1 MNTERREIDWV
12 NFGVFSSKEI
22 VANSVAQITNTKI
35 SGIGSVYDERMGV
48 GSDNSDGN
56 CITCDLSTKECPGH
70 FGHIELAEPII
81 HPRFFKIV
89 LAYLKCFC
97 IKCYKMLMTAEQVQ
111 LLGFNKYKRNARFDK
126 IIERVKKVGKCLEC
140 GTNQPTK
147 YDVSTQEKTIS
158 TTYKNKSDS
167 ISIPLSTHE
176 ILRMF
181 DSIDDKDIETLGF
194 NPKFIHPRNLII
206 QNLVVLPPCARP
218 VVVTE
223 SNISDDD
230 LTIQYLEIVKANIK
244 LQSPEE
250 NSDEIKKQKNIQSL
264 KFRIDTLFDN
274 SQGKA
279 KHSTGGKQL
288 KGIKERLT
296 GKEGQIRHNLMGKR
310 CEQTSRTVIGPGP
323 TLRLG
328 EVGVPLE
335 VVANLTVP
343 ETVNRLNKQEL
354 MDIIMAGKANFVI
367 KKTGKRNRINL
378 KYALYQKGTE
388 LLYNDEIVRR
398 AKVDDEV
405 KELRVKYVG
414 QKDFTLKPNDRLFRN
429 GVEMQKIVF
438 PQKKEFKLEDG
449 DVVERQLRKGDWV
462 LLNRQPTLHKGSMV
476 AHQVV
481 PMPCKTFQFNLSI
494 TKSFNADFDG
504 DEMNIHVGQGH
515 EARAEL
521 INLCGAKQNI
531 ISPQSSKP
539 NIVIVQDSLLACYL
553 MTQPDCKKL
562 SKEEFFNIAD
572 VAIQPNGDKIS
583 PQTILDKI
591 QHIRKVLKVKGKKI
605 NAFNGRGIFS
615 LALPNDFN
623 YEFKNDANDE
633 EPVVKIY
640 RGVMYEGVIK
650 NTNFA
655 AHNSIIQL
663 LYKEYGK
670 DMTATFIDNV
680 QFLTNKWL
688 SMTGFSVGIKDCI
701 ATKTSEIE
709 DAIEKCFMEAKGIEE
724 TTSHPGIREIRVNAA
739 LSKARDIGMRIAK
752 NALSKNNAFL
762 ATVGG
767 GSKGDFFNIAQ
778 ITGVIGQ
785 QNLQGHRVP
794 KHLNKG
800 TRTLPHYPFK
810 GMTKEMEYESRGF
823 IRHSF
828 IHGLNPQEFYFH
840 AMSGREGITD
850 TAMGTSKSG
859 YMQRKIIKVM
869 EDLQVKYD
877 GTVRNPE
884 GNIYQFAYGD
894 DGLDPIECIF
904 RKGEADI
911 CDVSRMVDKLNM
923 ECEAF

>member
-12 NFGVFSSKEI
+12 NFGIFSSNEI
-22 VANSVAQITNTKI
+22 LAISVAQITNTKI

-48 GSDNSDGN
+48 GSDDSDSN
-56 CITCDLSTKECPGH
+56 CITCDISTKDCPGH

-81 HPRFFKIV
+81 HPRFFKVV
-89 LAYLKCFC
+89 LSYLKCFC
-97 IKCYKMLMTAEQVQ
+97 IKCYKMLMSAEQVQ
-111 LLGFNKYKRNARFDK
+111 LLGFNKYKRNIRFAK
-126 IIERVKKVGKCLEC
+126 IIERIKKIGKCLEC

-147 YDVSTQEKTIS
+147 YDVSTQEKTIQ

-167 ISIPLSTHE
+167 ISIPLSTQE

-181 DSIDDKDIETLGF
+181 DAIDDKDVETLGF
-194 NPKFIHPRNLII
+194 NPKFIHPRNLVI

-310 CEQTSRTVIGPGP
+310 CEQTSRTVVGPGP

-328 EVGVPLE
+328 QVGIPVEVA
-335 VVANLTVP
+335 ANLTIP
-343 ETVNRLNKQEL
+343 ETVNRLNKQQL

-367 KKTGKRNRINL
+367 KKTGKRNRNRINNRINL
-378 KYALYQKGTE
+378 KYAIYEKGTE
-388 LLYNDEIVRR
+388 ILYNDEIIRR
-398 AKVDDEV
+398 LNINGEF
-405 KELRVKYVG
+405 KELRLRYVG
-414 QKDFTLKPNDRLFRN
+414 QKDFELKPNDRLFRN
-429 GVEMQKIVF
+429 NIEIEKIVF
-438 PQKKEFKLEDG
+438 PKKKDFKLEEG
-449 DVVERQLRKGDWV
+449 DVVERQLIDDDWV

-476 AHQVV
+476 AHQVRI
-481 PMPCKTFQFNLSI
+481 MKCKTFQFNLAI

-504 DEMNIHVGQGH
+504 DEMNIHVGQGC

-521 INLCGAKQNI
+521 IHLCGAKHNI
-531 ISPQSSKP
+531 ISPQSKP
-539 NIVIVQDSLLACYL
+539 NILIVQDSLLACYL
-553 MTQPDCKKL
+553 MTHPDCKKIT
-562 SKEEFFNIAD
+562 KEEFFNIAN

-583 PQTILDKI
+583 PQVILDKI
-591 QHIRKVLKVKGKKI
+591 QHIRKVLKTKGKKI
-605 NAFNGRGIFS
+605 NCFNGRGIFS
-615 LALPNDFN
+615 LTLPNDFN
-623 YEFKNDANDE
+623 YEFKNDANE
-633 EPVVKIY
+633 NEPIVKIY

-650 NTNFA
+650 NTNFSS
-655 AHNSIIQL
+655 HNSIIQL

-670 DMTATFIDNV
+670 DITATFIDNV
-680 QFLTNKWL
+680 QFLTNTWL

-709 DAIEKCFMEAKGIEE
+709 DAIEKCFIEAKGIEE

-752 NALSKNNAFL
+752 NALTKNNSFL
-762 ATVGG
+762 ATVGS

-794 KHLNKG
+794 MHLNKG

-810 GMTKEMEYESRGF
+810 NMTKEMEYESRGF

-850 TAMGTSKSG
+850 TAMGTRRSG

-869 EDLQVKYD
+869 ED
-877 GTVRNPE
+877 
-884 GNIYQFAYGD
+884 
-894 DGLDPIECIF
+894 
-904 RKGEADI
+904 
-911 CDVSRMVDKLNM
+911 
-923 ECEAF
+923 

>member
-97 IKCYKMLMTAEQVQ
+97 VKCYKMLMSSEQVQ

-126 IIERVKKVGKCLEC
+126 IIDRIKKFGKCLEC
-140 GTNQPTK
+140 GTTQPK
-147 YDVSTQEKTIS
+147 YEVSTQEKTIS

-167 ISIPLSTHE
+167 ISIPFSTHE

-181 DSIDDKDIETLGF
+181 DSIDDKDVETLGF

-250 NSDEIKKQKNIQSL
+250 NSDDGKKQKNIQSL

-335 VVANLTVP
+335 VAANLTVP

-398 AKVDDEV
+398 VKIDDQI

-414 QKDFTLKPNDRLFRN
+414 QKDFNLKPNDRLFRN
-429 GVEMQKIVF
+429 CVEIQKIVF

-476 AHQVV
+476 AHQAV

-583 PQTILDKI
+583 PQAILDKI
-591 QHIRKVLKVKGKKI
+591 QHIRKVLKAKGKKI

-623 YEFKNDANDE
+623 YEFKNDANEE

-650 NTNFA
+650 NTNFSS
-655 AHNSIIQL
+655 HNSIIQL

-752 NALSKNNAFL
+752 NALTKSNAFL